1 MGKKKTGLSWS
12 EKISY
17 GMGDC
22 GANVT
27 VALCSTFLTAY
38 YTDTVGIAAAAVG
51 TMMLLARVFD
61 GVTDI
66 VMGAIVDKTKTRW
79 GKARPW
85 VLCTAPLMAI
95 LSWGRLSIKRRPA
108 GARQAMGAVDSAAY
122 GDRSDPG
129 I

>member
-1 MGKKKTGLSWS
+1 
-12 EKISY
+12 
-17 GMGDC
+17 MGDC

-61 GVTDI
+61 GITDI
-66 VMGAIVDKTKTRW
+66 VMGAVVDRTKTRW

-85 VLCTAPLMAI
+85 VLWTAPLMAI
-95 LSWGRLSIKRRPA
+95 ALIL
-108 GARQAMGAVDSAAY
+108 
-122 GDRSDPG
+122 
-129 I
+129 